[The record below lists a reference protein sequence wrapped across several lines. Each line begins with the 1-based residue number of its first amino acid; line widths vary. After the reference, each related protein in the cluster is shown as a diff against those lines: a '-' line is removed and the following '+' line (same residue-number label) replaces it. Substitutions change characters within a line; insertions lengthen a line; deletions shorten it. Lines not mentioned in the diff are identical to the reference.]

1 MSGPRPSVSIVVAT
15 YNRRDWLRLAM
26 DSVLAQD
33 YPDLELLVMDDGST
47 DGTPKL
53 LKQYARRHPPERF
66 RYSRQENMGQ
76 AHALNRGYELA
87 RGELLGYLSDDD
99 LLAPG
104 AVSRLVTEFED
115 PEIVAAFPGYT
126 IIDEAGDLVDTVR
139 PPEYSPAEA
148 FRLLDTVIG
157 PGCLA
162 RREPLLS
169 TGGWDPRLR
178 FMGDFILWI
187 KLGLTGPIARVP
199 EALASW
205 RRHGGSL
212 SLQVAAEHG
221 RELMALV
228 WRAVDLLEL
237 PEDAL
242 AVRAEGLRNACVQA
256 SFFGG
261 DAIVLGERFA
271 TIDLTRAE
279 TSAMSAGLR
288 LTEMP
293 DERADQTVAFW
304 RQLVAITAELERA
317 RSQASGPSKASPS
330 LRPGTGMQAA
340 IARLHRAG
348 VMPDDDPDLAEW
360 GQGHLGIELMQ
371 AAIECGADTDPAAGR
386 YLLLDRGAGI
396 PEDEFDELVD
406 LGYRATP
413 DRLQAVI
420 ADRRRKLGRLGL
432 MPGGVGR

>member
-1 MSGPRPSVSIVVAT
+1 
-15 YNRRDWLRLAM
+15 
-26 DSVLAQD
+26 
-33 YPDLELLVMDDGST
+33 
-47 DGTPKL
+47 
-53 LKQYARRHPPERF
+53 
-66 RYSRQENMGQ
+66 
-76 AHALNRGYELA
+76 
-87 RGELLGYLSDDD
+87 
-99 LLAPG
+99 
-104 AVSRLVTEFED
+104 
-115 PEIVAAFPGYT
+115 
-126 IIDEAGDLVDTVR
+126 
-139 PPEYSPAEA
+139 
-148 FRLLDTVIG
+148 
-157 PGCLA
+157 
-162 RREPLLS
+162 
-169 TGGWDPRLR
+169 LR

-360 GQGHLGIELMQ
+360 GRGHLGIELMQ

-420 ADRRRKLGRLGL
+420 ADRRRKLARLGL